1 VPRFEAHDPG
11 TAIAAFGVRPD
22 PVMSDSAADPSNASA
37 TAAQHSVLPVFAE
50 ELALGVD
57 DKVVG
62 ALRVRIEVEASPQQL
77 PGEEC
82 VEQALVQ
89 RVPRG
94 VAVAAARPPWSEG
107 DTLVVPVYAERV
119 EVRRTLVLTEE
130 IRIARHALRRA
141 VSTEAVARRE
151 RAVVE
156 RRQPDGSWR
165 EVEVPSAPAHD
176 MTGRSHPHPTERTE
190 P

>member
-1 VPRFEAHDPG
+1 
-11 TAIAAFGVRPD
+11 
-22 PVMSDSAADPSNASA
+22 MSDSPADRSNASA
-37 TAAQHSVLPVFAE
+37 TAAQHTVLPVFAE
-50 ELALGVD
+50 ELALGVE
-57 DKVVG
+57 DKSVG
-62 ALRVRIEVEASPQQL
+62 ALRVRIEVEASSQQL

-89 RVPRG
+89 RVPRD

-130 IRIARHALRRA
+130 IRIARHALRRP
-141 VSTEAVARRE
+141 VTTEAVARRE

-156 RRQPDGSWR
+156 RLQPDGGWR
-165 EVEVPSAPAHD
+165 EIEVPASSAHD
-176 MTGRSHPHPTERTE
+176 MTGRSHPTPPKGHE

>member
-1 VPRFEAHDPG
+1 
-11 TAIAAFGVRPD
+11 
-22 PVMSDSAADPSNASA
+22 MSESPTHRSKAPAN
-37 TAAQHSVLPVFAE
+37 AAQHTVLPVFAE

-57 DKVVG
+57 DKSVG
-62 ALRVRIEVEASPQQL
+62 AVRVRIEVEASPQQL

-89 RVPRG
+89 RVPRD
-94 VAVAAARPPWSEG
+94 VAVATARPPWSEG
-107 DTLVVPVYAERV
+107 DTLVVPVYSERV
-119 EVRRTLVLTEE
+119 EVRRVLVLTEE
-130 IRIARHALRRA
+130 IRIARHALRRP
-141 VSTEAVARRE
+141 VTTEAVARRE

-165 EVEVPSAPAHD
+165 EIEIPHD
-176 MTGRSHPHPTERTE
+176 MAGRSHPTPTERTE